1 MIRVVLHQNVAV
13 SSGNKMI
20 KAGKR
25 RNKTA
30 GTAAL
35 ALMVA
40 LAAGLALAQQ
50 PPGTPPSGQSNIP
63 DAPSASRPVEKFP
76 AANESITPPPPPEIA
91 TVPPGSVPQSGTGR
105 DELFKLV
112 TNVNF
117 VVVPVTVKD
126 GSGHLVEGLSRQDFR
141 VLEDGVEQRMTFF
154 TSDPFPLTAA
164 VVIDLGVPEVEF
176 RKVRDSLPALVG
188 SFGQFDEVGLY
199 TFGTTVQKVQ
209 DFTPAAGN
217 KISQAMD
224 RIRKK
229 ATARTGGPPVV
240 GGPFGYPP
248 SVNGRPIDPGQNPT
262 PSYTQREA
270 KVLND
275 AVLQAALDLSR
286 GNPTRRKV
294 IFVISDGTEY
304 RSSATYGE
312 VLKVLLT
319 NQISV
324 YAVGMSGAGI
334 PGYGPAQKIHV
345 PKTGLYGNILPK
357 YAQATGGEVFSEFSA
372 SAIEAAYSRLTE
384 EARNQ
389 YTIGYTTRAT
399 ASSQYRDIEVKVD
412 QPGLKVTAKQGYY
425 PLPPP
430 RQTP

>member
-1 MIRVVLHQNVAV
+1 MIRVALDGNVAL
-13 SSGNKMI
+13 SLRNMMM

-25 RNKTA
+25 RNITA
-30 GTAAL
+30 LLGLVVATAVVMAQQS
-35 ALMVA
+35 AP
-40 LAAGLALAQQ
+40 AAGQ
-50 PPGTPPSGQSNIP
+50 SGIP

-76 AANESITPPPPPEIA
+76 ATNETVTPPPPPPAEITTA
-91 TVPPGSVPQSGTGR
+91 APGSVPDSGSGR
-105 DELFKLV
+105 DQLFTLTK
-112 TNVNF
+112 NVNF

-126 GSGHLVEGLSRQDFR
+126 DSGHLVEGLSRQNFR

-188 SFGQFDEVGLY
+188 AFGQFDEVGLY

-209 DFTPAAGN
+209 EFTPAAGN

-229 ATARTGGPPVV
+229 ATARTGGAPVV

-248 SVNGRPIDPGQNPT
+248 SVNGRPIDPGQSPT
-262 PSYTQREA
+262 PSYTGQREA
-270 KVLND
+270 KVLNH
-275 AVLQAALDLSR
+275 AVLQAALDLAR

-304 RSSATYGE
+304 RSSASYGE
-312 VLKVLLT
+312 VMKVLLT

-324 YAVGMSGAGI
+324 YAVGVGGAAI
-334 PGYGPAQKIHV
+334 PGYGQAQKIHI
-345 PKTGLYGNILPK
+345 PKLGYGDILPK
-357 YAQATGGEVFSEFSA
+357 YASATGGEVFSEFSA
-372 SAIEAAYSRLTE
+372 SAIEQAYSRLTE

-399 ASSQYRDIEVKVD
+399 PSSKYRDVEVRVD
-412 QPGLKVTAKQGYY
+412 RPGLRVTAKQGYY

-430 RQTP
+430 RSTP

>member
-1 MIRVVLHQNVAV
+1 MRYW
-13 SSGNKMI
+13 NKEMTRD
-20 KAGKR
+20 GKG

-30 GTAAL
+30 GRLAL
-35 ALMVA
+35 ALALVMA
-40 LAAGLALAQQ
+40 LAASLVMAQQ
-50 PPGTPPSGQSNIP
+50 PPNNPPAGQPSIP
-63 DAPSASRPVEKFP
+63 DAPSASRPAEKFP
-76 AANESITPPPPPEIA
+76 TTNETITAPPPAEITTA
-91 TVPPGSVPQSGTGR
+91 APGSAPPMGGGR
-105 DELFKLV
+105 DELFKLT

-141 VLEDGVEQRMTFF
+141 VLEAGVEQKMTFF

-164 VVIDLGVPEVEF
+164 VVIDLGIPEIDF
-176 RKVRDSLPALVG
+176 RRVRDTLPALVG
-188 SFGQFDEVGLY
+188 AFGQFDEVGLY

-209 DFTPAAGN
+209 EFTATNN
-217 KISQAMD
+217 KLSQAMD

-229 ATARTGGPPVV
+229 ATARSGGAPVV
-240 GGPFGYPP
+240 GGPFGYPAGT
-248 SVNGRPIDPGQNPT
+248 VNGRNIDPGVNPNPT
-262 PSYTQREA
+262 YTGEREA

-275 AVLQAALDLSR
+275 AILQAALDLSR

-294 IFVISDGTEY
+294 IFVVSDGTEY
-304 RSSATYGE
+304 RSSASYRE

-324 YAVGMSGAGI
+324 YAVGMGGAAI
-334 PGYGPAQKIHV
+334 PGYGQAQKIHL
-345 PKTGLYGNILPK
+345 PRMGYGDILPR
-357 YAQATGGEVFSEFSA
+357 YASATGGEVFSEFSS
-372 SAIEAAYSRLTE
+372 SAIEQAYSRLTE

-399 ASSQYRDIEVKVD
+399 PSSQYRDIEVRILR
-412 QPGLKVTAKQGYY
+412 PGLKVTAKQGYY

-430 RQTP
+430 RAAP